1 MTIDEHR
8 RTPIESGIRQKH
20 RSRSRAIPDIGPVQR
35 THMNRKRSA
44 LTGSTLNIKERIP
57 LIDEPVKQR
66 HARHNGWR
74 EKLIFPKDIDVKR

>member
-20 RSRSRAIPDIGPVQR
+20 RTAHGYYEGPTQR
-35 THMNRKRSA
+35 THMNRN
-44 LTGSTLNIKERIP
+44 TGSTLNIKERIP

>member
-20 RSRSRAIPDIGPVQR
+20 RSQRIPDIGPIQR
-35 THMNRKRSA
+35 THINRKS
-44 LTGSTLNIKERIP
+44 GSTLNIKERIP